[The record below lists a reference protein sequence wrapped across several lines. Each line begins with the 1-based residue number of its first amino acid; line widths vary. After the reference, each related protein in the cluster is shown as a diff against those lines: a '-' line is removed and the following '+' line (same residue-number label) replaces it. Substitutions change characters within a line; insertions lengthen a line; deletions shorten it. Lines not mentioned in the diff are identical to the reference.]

1 VPTRYGAVV
10 SDWFVIV
17 PNVLG
22 TALGALE
29 LYLIRRDSLAMPK
42 VRRPMLV
49 ACCMLY
55 LAC

>member
-1 VPTRYGAVV
+1 V

-29 LYLIRRDSLAMPK
+29 LYLIRRGSLAMPK
-42 VRRPMLV
+42 VRLPMLV
-49 ACCMLY
+49 ACCMLH